1 MKRSFKNV
9 TKVTA
14 AIVGAMLLLN
24 PLTAYAN
31 TPPAQPTPVPTP
43 PPTQPDPLP
52 SPDQSERQP
61 FLEFMHP
68 EICWSGLTPEDYD
81 LPGDSWNAYD
91 LAEAAGN
98 PFKLTLFS
106 SVPSDEIT
114 ITDDEEGLYKA
125 KLVEKQALLGDRL
138 ELTDQLNELVL
149 VNADGGH
156 FPHTTYNE
164 HKQFL
169 GTMQP
174 VPYNGVTHVIVIAE
188 QYTVQPGDT
197 LSQII
202 LDCGWMPEGAHLY
215 GPDGYLAKYAEQQKI
230 DLDAL
235 LIPGEVVRWRSEEIR
250 ILDNLYPD
258 IEIGIIPGSIIG
270 SGEPIP
276 Y

>member
-1 MKRSFKNV
+1 MIS
-9 TKVTA
+9 
-14 AIVGAMLLLN
+14 
-24 PLTAYAN
+24 
-31 TPPAQPTPVPTP
+31 
-43 PPTQPDPLP
+43 
-52 SPDQSERQP
+52 
-61 FLEFMHP
+61 
-68 EICWSGLTPEDYD
+68 WSGSTPGDYD
-81 LPGDSWNAYD
+81 LPGSSWNAYD
-91 LAEAAGN
+91 LADAAGN
-98 PFKLTLFS
+98 PFNLALFGS
-106 SVPSDEIT
+106 LASDEIT

-125 KLVEKQALLGDRL
+125 KLMEKQALLGDQL

-164 HKQFL
+164 HKQLL
-169 GTMQP
+169 GTIQP
-174 VPYNGVTHVIVIAE
+174 VPYNGVIHTIVIGE
-188 QYTVQPGDT
+188 QYEIQPGDT

-215 GPDGYLAKYAEQQKI
+215 GPDGYLAKYAEQQHV

-235 LIPGEVVRWRSEEIR
+235 LIPGEVVHWRSEEIR

-258 IEIGIIPGSIIG
+258 IEIGIIPGNIIG

>member
-1 MKRSFKNV
+1 MRRS
-9 TKVTA
+9 TKIIATVACCVSLLGQSLVCHA
-14 AIVGAMLLLN
+14 AN
-24 PLTAYAN
+24 
-31 TPPAQPTPVPTP
+31 PVPTSD
-43 PPTQPDPLP
+43 QP
-52 SPDQSERQP
+52 EHQP
-61 FLEFMHP
+61 FLEFVHP
-68 EICWSGLTPEDYD
+68 TICWSGSTPKDYD

-91 LAEAAGN
+91 LADAIGS
-98 PFKLTLFS
+98 PFKLALFG

-114 ITDDEEGLYKA
+114 ITDDEESLYKA
-125 KLVEKQALLGDRL
+125 KLMEKQALLGDQL
-138 ELTDQLNELVL
+138 EFTDQLNELVL

-164 HKQFL
+164 HKQFT
-169 GTMQP
+169 GTMQT
-174 VPYNGVTHVIVIAE
+174 VPYNGVIHTIVIAE

-215 GPDGYLAKYAEQQKI
+215 GYDGYLSKYAEQQHI
-230 DLDAL
+230 DLDAP
-235 LIPGEVVRWRSEEIR
+235 LIPGEVVRWRSEEIH

-258 IEIGIIPGSIIG
+258 IEIGIIPGNIIG